1 MPVTAGEQRGF
12 IVFGVGL
19 LLLMT
24 LVAWL
29 SSNQKDEG
37 EGTPSSYSVQ
47 RYGAKAAYLLLQK
60 SGYAVERWKQAPAE
74 LPADGA
80 GVMLVLAGPES
91 FPQPEEMS
99 GITRFL
105 LRGGTV
111 LLAGVRP
118 DSFVPQSEAKN
129 GDTRIGFSE
138 CKPVAPTSLTRGGPI
153 SQDGDLV
160 WDSSKAAAV
169 VHFVARS
176 KDDRAEDGQGNGEQT
191 KNEHTKNEHTK
202 DEPQSQPVVVSYP
215 LGQGRVIWWASAL
228 PLTNAG
234 IRDRHNL
241 DLLLN
246 SVGDNRRILWDEY
259 YHEQHDRAS
268 THVTNP
274 AQIWALAQAGF
285 LALLVIL
292 TFSRRSGPVVP
303 LVSESRLS
311 PLEFVETLGSVFHR
325 ANGTQVA
332 VEIAF
337 GRFQQIAARRLG
349 IRGNASAND
358 ILIAMAQ
365 RGLKVPPEVAALV
378 GRSDEVVRDTELSEK
393 QALEHVQALNQATL
407 LLEPIVSATKNKT

>member
-12 IVFGVGL
+12 IVFGIGL

-37 EGTPSSYSVQ
+37 EGTPSSYNVQ
-47 RYGAKAAYLLLQK
+47 RHGAKAAYLLLQK
-60 SGYAVERWKQAPAE
+60 SGYAVERWKQPPAG
-74 LPADGA
+74 LPADAA

-91 FPQPEEMS
+91 YPGPEEMS

-105 LRGGTV
+105 LRGGSV
-111 LLAGVRP
+111 LIAGVRP
-118 DSFVPQSEAKN
+118 DSFVPQSDAKE
-129 GDTRIGFSE
+129 GDVRIGFSE

-153 SQDGDLV
+153 SQDGDLI
-160 WDSSKAAAV
+160 WDSTKAAV
-169 VHFVARS
+169 VHFVARA
-176 KDDRAEDGQGNGEQT
+176 KDDQ
-191 KNEHTKNEHTK
+191 H
-202 DEPQSQPVVVSYP
+202 SQAVVVSYP
-215 LGQGRVIWWASAL
+215 LGQGHVIWWASAL

-234 IRDRHNL
+234 IRNRGNL

-246 SVGDNRRILWDEY
+246 SVGDSRRILWDEY
-259 YHEQHDRAS
+259 YHEQHEMAPAHAS
-268 THVTNP
+268 NP
-274 AQIWALAQAGF
+274 AQMWALAQAGF

-303 LVSESRLS
+303 LVRESRLS

-349 IRGNASAND
+349 IRGTASAND
-358 ILIAMAQ
+358 ILVAMAQ
-365 RGLKVPPEVAALV
+365 RGLKVPADVAALV
-378 GRSDEVVRDTELSEK
+378 GRSDEVVGDTELSEK
-393 QALEHVQALNQATL
+393 RALEHVQALNQATL
-407 LLEPIVSATKNKT
+407 LLEPVVSATKTKT

>member
-37 EGTPSSYSVQ
+37 EGTPSSYNVQ
-47 RYGAKAAYLLLQK
+47 RHGAKAAYLLLQR
-60 SGYAVERWKQAPAE
+60 SGYAVERWKQPPAG
-74 LPADGA
+74 LPADAA
-80 GVMLVLAGPES
+80 GVILVLAGPES
-91 FPQPEEMS
+91 YPQPEEMS

-111 LLAGVRP
+111 LIAGVRP
-118 DSFVPQSEAKN
+118 DSFVPQSDAKD

-153 SQDGDLV
+153 SQDGNLV

-169 VHFVARS
+169 VHFVAHS
-176 KDDRAEDGQGNGEQT
+176 KNDSAKDDQAKDDPAKDDQRA
-191 KNEHTKNEHTK
+191 
-202 DEPQSQPVVVSYP
+202 QPVVVSYA
-215 LGQGRVIWWASAL
+215 LGQGRAIWWASAL

-246 SVGDNRRILWDEY
+246 SVGDSRRILWDEY
-259 YHEQHDRAS
+259 YHEQHEKAS
-268 THVTNP
+268 AHATNP
-274 AQIWALAQAGF
+274 AQMWALAQAGF

-303 LVSESRLS
+303 LVRESRLS

-365 RGLKVPPEVAALV
+365 RGVKVPPDVAALV
-378 GRSDEVVRDTELSEK
+378 SRSDEVVRDTELSEK

-407 LLEPIVSATKNKT
+407 LLEPMVSVTKNRT